1 MAATAQQLADAVRE
15 AGDIALRTF
24 RQPVR
29 QWSKVG
35 SSPVSEAD
43 IAVDEFLRRRL
54 GALAPDAGWLS
65 EETEDD
71 AARLDAAIV
80 WIVDPID
87 GTRAYLAGQ
96 DDWTISV
103 ALVADGRPVLATVF
117 APTTEELFMAQAGT
131 GASLNFVSIR
141 ASPRRD
147 LHSAPTRRSS

>member
-1 MAATAQQLADAVRE
+1 
-15 AGDIALRTF
+15 LRTF

-29 QWSKVG
+29 QWSKAG

-43 IAVDEFLRRRL
+43 IAVDEFLGRRL
-54 GALAPDAGWLS
+54 GTVAPDAGWLS
-65 EETEDD
+65 EEIEDD
-71 AARLDAAIV
+71 AARLDAASV

-131 GASLNFVSIR
+131 GAAFDGEAILGDPGDGLRR
-141 ASPRRD
+141 ARG
-147 LHSAPTRRSS
+147 LAP